1 MKLDYLQFLELEIF
15 TRFGTKLEAG
25 TDTKIRRGRVL
36 REILKQERLSPMGA
50 PFQLA
55 WMLAFNEG
63 LLNACTPQSLPDAL
77 HKILSGLTREP
88 LLLDATR
95 GEWLA
100 RLENWLGVMP

>member
-1 MKLDYLQFLELEIF
+1 
-15 TRFGTKLEAG
+15 
-25 TDTKIRRGRVL
+25 
-36 REILKQERLSPMGA
+36 
-50 PFQLA
+50 
-55 WMLAFNEG
+55 MLAFNEG